1 MSQIKTFDELRNYLD
16 SAIEQGVNVVNK
28 RAKPDSFDFEKFKDV
43 TTYLDSLY
51 ETNYSDTDAKWN
63 IALNRLTKKD
73 SQGNEIIR
81 FKPQSS
87 VQIDLTDSLMSQEKG
102 YAFLD
107 KVKALKQYYKLS
119 VGWYSKFKDAFSSLG
134 SRVKDFFGLSG
145 SDPILTQEH
154 NDMKKIM
161 ENWNNFKN
169 KDILK

>member
-1 MSQIKTFDELRNYLD
+1 MSQIKNFDELRNYLD
-16 SAIEQGVNVVNK
+16 SAIKQGVNVVNK
-28 RAKPDSFDFEKFKDV
+28 RAKPDSFDFKKFKDV

-63 IALNRLTKKD
+63 MALNRLTKKD
-73 SQGNEIIR
+73 SQGNEIIF

-87 VQIDLTDSLMSQEKG
+87 AQIDLTDSLMSQEKG

-134 SRVKDFFGLSG
+134 SRVKDFLVSPDQIRFL
-145 SDPILTQEH
+145 
-154 NDMKKIM
+154 
-161 ENWNNFKN
+161 
-169 KDILK
+169 LKSTMI

>member
-1 MSQIKTFDELRNYLD
+1 MSQIKTFDELRNYLN
-16 SAIEQGVNVVNK
+16 SAIEQGVDVVNK

-51 ETNYSDTDAKWN
+51 ETNYSDSDAKWK

-81 FKPQSS
+81 FKPESS
-87 VQIDLTDSLMSQEKG
+87 DRIDLTSDIMSQENG

-107 KVKALKQYYKLS
+107 KVKALKEYYKLS
-119 VGWYSKFKDAFSSLG
+119 VGWYSKFKDAFSSFG

-161 ENWNNFKN
+161 ENWNDFKN